1 MAGLFFWRK
10 KRRDEVETPE
20 VEVSSDVSSST
31 VEPASSEIPSGE
43 APAIAGDEASSYDAA
58 QESVAETAIG
68 VEQPEPEKPVEA
80 KKPKLFK
87 PKAKPAP
94 VVEVIPEPEVDPE
107 PEVVAES
114 EPEPEVVAEPEPVV
128 EVEPEPEPEAP
139 ALPEEE
145 LSSYDS
151 SSETVAETT
160 AGVDELETKPEV
172 ELEQVELPKRSFAK
186 GIKSLFTRIKFDIEN
201 LDDLEDTLIQA
212 DFGIDAAEQIVE
224 GVKQRAKKQGARTEA
239 ELKQILEDLITE
251 ALEREDKQLNL
262 ADGKLPYV
270 ILVVGV
276 NGVGKTTTIGKLA
289 NWLNEGK
296 WRVVIG
302 AADTFRAAAV
312 EQIAT
317 WAERANAQLI
327 RPDAEGQ
334 DPASVA
340 FKTVELALKNDADV
354 AIIDTAGRLQNKKDL
369 MAELDKIK
377 RVVEKQAQISE
388 TLLVL
393 DATTGQNGLVQ
404 AKAFAEV
411 ANVTGIVLTKLDGTA
426 KGGIVYSIQ
435 RELGI
440 PVKLV
445 GVGEGIADFAFFDA
459 REFAKGLVG

>member
-10 KRRDEVETPE
+10 KRKDEVEAPE
-20 VEVSSDVSSST
+20 VAATSEDSSDALNNVVLSNPPAAAEVQ
-31 VEPASSEIPSGE
+31 VETPS
-43 APAIAGDEASSYDAA
+43 AP
-58 QESVAETAIG
+58 SV
-68 VEQPEPEKPVEA
+68 PEKPKE
-80 KKPKLFK
+80 KKPKFFK
-87 PKAKPAP
+87 PKSKPVIEEP
-94 VVEVIPEPEVDPE
+94 VVEP
-107 PEVVAES
+107 VAEPAVETTP
-114 EPEPEVVAEPEPVV
+114 EPEPEVEQVVAPA
-128 EVEPEPEPEAP
+128 PEPEVAP
-139 ALPEEE
+139 A
-145 LSSYDS
+145 S
-151 SSETVAETT
+151 
-160 AGVDELETKPEV
+160 EV

-186 GIKSLFTRIKFDIEN
+186 GIKALFTRIKFDLEN
-201 LDDLEDTLIQA
+201 LDELEDTLIQS
-212 DFGIDAAEQIVE
+212 DFGVDASAQIVE
-224 GVKQRAKKQGARTEA
+224 SVKQRAKKQGAKTEA
-239 ELKQILEDLITE
+239 ELKQILVDVIAE

-289 NWLNEGK
+289 NWLNEGQ

-327 RPDAEGQ
+327 RPDSEGQ

-369 MAELDKIK
+369 MAELDKIR

>member
-10 KRRDEVETPE
+10 KREAEPETTAGVDLPETPPTI
-20 VEVSSDVSSST
+20 V
-31 VEPASSEIPSGE
+31 
-43 APAIAGDEASSYDAA
+43 
-58 QESVAETAIG
+58 
-68 VEQPEPEKPVEA
+68 EPEKPKE
-80 KKPKLFK
+80 KKLKLFK
-87 PKAKPAP
+87 PKVKVEAPIEPTPEPVAKSTP
-94 VVEVIPEPEVDPE
+94 VIEQPEVIPEPGIVA
-107 PEVVAES
+107 VVAEPVAEELEVIPEPFV
-114 EPEPEVVAEPEPVV
+114 EPEPEVVDEPVAV
-128 EVEPEPEPEAP
+128 VIE
-139 ALPEEE
+139 
-145 LSSYDS
+145 
-151 SSETVAETT
+151 
-160 AGVDELETKPEV
+160 PEV
-172 ELEQVELPKRSFAK
+172 ELEQVELPKRSFVK
-186 GIKSLFTRIKFDIEN
+186 GIKSIFTRIKFDVEN
-201 LDDLEDTLIQA
+201 LDELEDTLIQS
-212 DFGIDAAEQIVE
+212 DFGVDASAQIVDS
-224 GVKQRAKKQGARTEA
+224 VKQRAKKQGAKTDA
-239 ELKQILEDLITE
+239 DLKAILVDVIAE
-251 ALEREDKQLNL
+251 ALERDDKQLNL
-262 ADGKLPYV
+262 FDGKLPYV

-327 RPDAEGQ
+327 RPDSEGQ

-369 MAELDKIK
+369 MAELEKIR

-388 TLLVL
+388 TLLVI

-445 GVGEGIADFAFFDA
+445 GVGESIADFAFFDA

>member
-10 KRRDEVETPE
+10 KREPE
-20 VEVSSDVSSST
+20 
-31 VEPASSEIPSGE
+31 
-43 APAIAGDEASSYDAA
+43 AIAGDEASSYDAS
-58 QESVAETAIG
+58 QESLGETTTGVDLPAVAEVQ
-68 VEQPEPEKPVEA
+68 VETPSAASTPEKPKE
-80 KKPKLFK
+80 KKPKFFK
-87 PKAKPAP
+87 PKAKPVIEEPP
-94 VVEVIPEPEVDPE
+94 VEEPVDEPVSELAVEVLP
-107 PEVVAES
+107 
-114 EPEPEVVAEPEPVV
+114 EPEPEVSAPVEMPVV
-128 EVEPEPEPEAP
+128 ETEPEVEPEPEPIVEVVAPVAEPAVAP
-139 ALPEEE
+139 A
-145 LSSYDS
+145 
-151 SSETVAETT
+151 A
-160 AGVDELETKPEV
+160 EV

-186 GIKSLFTRIKFDIEN
+186 GIKALFTRIKFDLEN
-201 LDDLEDTLIQA
+201 LDDLEDTLIQS
-212 DFGIDAAEQIVE
+212 DFGVDASAQIVE
-224 GVKQRAKKQGARTEA
+224 SVKQRAKKQGAKTEA
-239 ELKQILEDLITE
+239 ELKQILVDVIAES
-251 ALEREDKQLNL
+251 LEREDKQLNL

-289 NWLNEGK
+289 NWLNEGQ

-327 RPDAEGQ
+327 RPDSEGQ

-369 MAELDKIK
+369 MAELDKIR

>member
-10 KRRDEVETPE
+10 KRKDEVEAPE
-20 VEVSSDVSSST
+20 VAATSEDSSDALNNVVLSNP
-31 VEPASSEIPSGE
+31 PA
-43 APAIAGDEASSYDAA
+43 
-58 QESVAETAIG
+58 VAEVQ
-68 VEQPEPEKPVEA
+68 VETPSAPSAPEKPKE
-80 KKPKLFK
+80 KKPKFFK
-87 PKAKPAP
+87 PKAKPVIEEP
-94 VVEVIPEPEVDPE
+94 VVEP
-107 PEVVAES
+107 VAEPAVEVTP
-114 EPEPEVVAEPEPVV
+114 EPEPEVEQVVEPASEPVV
-128 EVEPEPEPEAP
+128 EVVVPVAKPEVEPVVEPVAEPEVAP
-139 ALPEEE
+139 
-145 LSSYDS
+145 
-151 SSETVAETT
+151 VA
-160 AGVDELETKPEV
+160 DV

-186 GIKSLFTRIKFDIEN
+186 GIKALFTRIKFDLEN
-201 LDDLEDTLIQA
+201 LDDLEDTLIQS
-212 DFGIDAAEQIVE
+212 DFGVDASAQIVE
-224 GVKQRAKKQGARTEA
+224 SVKQRAKKQGAKTEA
-239 ELKQILEDLITE
+239 ELKQILVDVIAE

-289 NWLNEGK
+289 NWLNEGQ

-327 RPDAEGQ
+327 RPDSEGQ

-369 MAELDKIK
+369 MAELDKIR

>member
-10 KRRDEVETPE
+10 KR
-20 VEVSSDVSSST
+20 
-31 VEPASSEIPSGE
+31 E
-43 APAIAGDEASSYDAA
+43 APAVAGDEASSYDAS
-58 QESVAETAIG
+58 QESLGETTTG
-68 VEQPEPEKPVEA
+68 VDQPGPEKPVEA
-80 KKPKLFK
+80 KKPRLFK
-87 PKAKPAP
+87 PKAKG
-94 VVEVIPEPEVDPE
+94 EPLV
-107 PEVVAES
+107 
-114 EPEPEVVAEPEPVV
+114 EPEPVV
-128 EVEPEPEPEAP
+128 ETVIEPSPEPEAP
-139 ALPEEE
+139 ALPKEE
-145 LSSYDS
+145 LASYDS
-151 SSETVAETT
+151 SPETVAETT
-160 AGVDELETKPEV
+160 TGVDELEIVEEPVAEVVEEPEVTPEPEVAAEPEPEVVAPAVEPEV

-186 GIKSLFTRIKFDIEN
+186 GIKSLFTRIKFDVEN
-201 LDDLEDTLIQA
+201 LDDLEDTLILS
-212 DFGIDAAEQIVE
+212 DFGVDASAQIVDN
-224 GVKQRAKKQGARTEA
+224 VKQRAKKLGAKTEA
-239 ELKQILEDLITE
+239 ELKSILVDVIAE

-289 NWLNEGK
+289 NWLNEGQ

-435 RELGI
+435 QELGI

>member
-10 KRRDEVETPE
+10 KRKDEVEAPE
-20 VEVSSDVSSST
+20 VAATSEDSSDALNNVVLSNP
-31 VEPASSEIPSGE
+31 PA
-43 APAIAGDEASSYDAA
+43 
-58 QESVAETAIG
+58 VAEVQ
-68 VEQPEPEKPVEA
+68 VETPSAPSTPEKPKE
-80 KKPKLFK
+80 KKPKFFK
-87 PKAKPAP
+87 PKAKPVIEEP
-94 VVEVIPEPEVDPE
+94 VVEP
-107 PEVVAES
+107 VAEPVVEATP
-114 EPEPEVVAEPEPVV
+114 EPEPEVEPVVEPVAEPEVAPV
-128 EVEPEPEPEAP
+128 A
-139 ALPEEE
+139 
-145 LSSYDS
+145 
-151 SSETVAETT
+151 
-160 AGVDELETKPEV
+160 EV

-186 GIKSLFTRIKFDIEN
+186 GIKALFTRIKFDLEN
-201 LDDLEDTLIQA
+201 LDELEDTLIQS
-212 DFGIDAAEQIVE
+212 DFGVDASAQIVE
-224 GVKQRAKKQGARTEA
+224 SVKQRAKKQGAKTEA
-239 ELKQILEDLITE
+239 ELKQILVDVIAE

-289 NWLNEGK
+289 NWLNEGQ

-327 RPDAEGQ
+327 RPDSEGQ

-369 MAELDKIK
+369 MAELDKIR

>member
-10 KRRDEVETPE
+10 KREAPAENPSVEGASQDSSDALNNVVLSNPPAVAEARVETPSE
-20 VEVSSDVSSST
+20 PST
-31 VEPASSEIPSGE
+31 
-43 APAIAGDEASSYDAA
+43 
-58 QESVAETAIG
+58 
-68 VEQPEPEKPVEA
+68 PEKPKE
-80 KKPKLFK
+80 KKPKFFK
-87 PKAKPAP
+87 PKAKPVTEEPAIEEP
-94 VVEVIPEPEVDPE
+94 VVEP
-107 PEVVAES
+107 VAEPAVEVLP
-114 EPEPEVVAEPEPVV
+114 EPEPEVASPVEAPVV
-128 EVEPEPEPEAP
+128 EAESEVEPEPEPIVEVVA
-139 ALPEEE
+139 
-145 LSSYDS
+145 
-151 SSETVAETT
+151 TVAEP
-160 AGVDELETKPEV
+160 AVAPAAEV

-186 GIKSLFTRIKFDIEN
+186 GIKALFTRIKFDLEN
-201 LDDLEDTLIQA
+201 LDELEDTLIQS
-212 DFGIDAAEQIVE
+212 DFGVDASAQIVE
-224 GVKQRAKKQGARTEA
+224 SVKQRAKKQGAKTEA
-239 ELKQILEDLITE
+239 ELKQILVDVIAE

-289 NWLNEGK
+289 NWLNEGQ

-327 RPDAEGQ
+327 RPESEGQ

-369 MAELDKIK
+369 MAELDKIR

>member
-10 KRRDEVETPE
+10 KREAEPEPTSGVDLPKTP
-20 VEVSSDVSSST
+20 ST
-31 VEPASSEIPSGE
+31 IV
-43 APAIAGDEASSYDAA
+43 
-58 QESVAETAIG
+58 
-68 VEQPEPEKPVEA
+68 EPEKPKE
-80 KKPKLFK
+80 KKLKLFK
-87 PKAKPAP
+87 PKVKVEAP
-94 VVEVIPEPEVDPE
+94 IEPTPEPVDKSTPVIEEPEPEVIPEPEIVA
-107 PEVVAES
+107 VVAEPVVEPVVEELEVIPEPFV
-114 EPEPEVVAEPEPVV
+114 EPEPEVVDEPV
-128 EVEPEPEPEAP
+128 
-139 ALPEEE
+139 ALVIE
-145 LSSYDS
+145 
-151 SSETVAETT
+151 
-160 AGVDELETKPEV
+160 PEV
-172 ELEQVELPKRSFAK
+172 ELEQVELPKRSFVK
-186 GIKSLFTRIKFDIEN
+186 GIKSIFTRIKFDVEN
-201 LDDLEDTLIQA
+201 LDELEDTLIQS
-212 DFGIDAAEQIVE
+212 DFGVDASAQIVE
-224 GVKQRAKKQGARTEA
+224 SVKQRAKKQGAKTDA
-239 ELKQILEDLITE
+239 DLKAILVDVIAE
-251 ALEREDKQLNL
+251 ALERDDKQLNL
-262 ADGKLPYV
+262 FDGKLPYV

-327 RPDAEGQ
+327 RPDSEGQ

-369 MAELDKIK
+369 MAELEKIR

-388 TLLVL
+388 TLLVI

-445 GVGEGIADFAFFDA
+445 GVGESIADFAFFDA

>member
-10 KRRDEVETPE
+10 KRDTPANAE
-20 VEVSSDVSSST
+20 VEVEATADA
-31 VEPASSEIPSGE
+31 VEPEVVLEQP
-43 APAIAGDEASSYDAA
+43 
-58 QESVAETAIG
+58 VAE
-68 VEQPEPEKPVEA
+68 
-80 KKPKLFK
+80 KKPKIFK

-94 VVEVIPEPEVDPE
+94 VEVVEPES
-107 PEVVAES
+107 EV
-114 EPEPEVVAEPEPVV
+114 EPEPELPAVAEPEPEAPAAAEP
-128 EVEPEPEPEAP
+128 EVEPEPEPEPAAP
-139 ALPEEE
+139 AI
-145 LSSYDS
+145 
-151 SSETVAETT
+151 AE
-160 AGVDELETKPEV
+160 PEV

-186 GIKSLFTRIKFDIEN
+186 GIKSLFTRIKFDLEN
-201 LDDLEDTLIQA
+201 LADLEDTLIQA
-212 DFGIDAAEQIVE
+212 DFGVDAAAQIVE
-224 GVKQRAKKQGARTEA
+224 GVKQRAKKQGAKTEV
-239 ELKQILEDLITE
+239 ELKQILEDLIAET
-251 ALEREDKQLNL
+251 LEREDKQLNL

-317 WAERANAQLI
+317 WADRANAQLI
-327 RPDAEGQ
+327 RPESEGQ

>member
-10 KRRDEVETPE
+10 KRETPE
-20 VEVSSDVSSST
+20 
-31 VEPASSEIPSGE
+31 
-43 APAIAGDEASSYDAA
+43 
-58 QESVAETAIG
+58 AETTTGA
-68 VEQPEPEKPVEA
+68 EQPQPAPVKAEKPR
-80 KKPKLFK
+80 LFK
-87 PKAKPAP
+87 PKAKAKPEV
-94 VVEVIPEPEVDPE
+94 VVEEALAEPAVVEVLPEPQVIPEPIVEVVTEVAPE
-107 PEVVAES
+107 PELEIGTAAEVEHEAPALPVEELVVAD
-114 EPEPEVVAEPEPVV
+114 EPEVVAEPEPVV
-128 EVEPEPEPEAP
+128 EIVVEQPE
-139 ALPEEE
+139 
-145 LSSYDS
+145 SD
-151 SSETVAETT
+151 
-160 AGVDELETKPEV
+160 V

-212 DFGIDAAEQIVE
+212 DFGVDASAQIVD
-224 GVKQRAKKQGARTEA
+224 GVKQRAKKLGAKTEA
-239 ELKQILEDLITE
+239 ELKQILEDLIAET
-251 ALEREDKQLNL
+251 LEREDKQLNL

-327 RPDAEGQ
+327 RPEAEGQ

-340 FKTVELALKNDADV
+340 FKTVELALKDDADV